1 MFYGLSHMEDY
12 FFADRIEKF
21 LALAPCTKVKPW
33 ILENPKWQVN
43 LTRDGVN
50 AIKSTTKSE
59 DAQPQIDEI
68 VNFFGLNPD
77 NEAATVKSISHFLQI
92 GNMQRF

>member
-1 MFYGLSHMEDY
+1 MKDY
-12 FFADRIEKF
+12 IFAYRIEKF

-33 ILENPKWQVN
+33 ILDYPKWQVN

-68 VNFFGLNPD
+68 VKFFGLNPD
-77 NEAATVKSISHFLQI
+77 DEAANVKSIFHFLQI
-92 GNMQRF
+92 WNKRWV

>member
-1 MFYGLSHMEDY
+1 MFYGLCHMEDY

-33 ILENPKWQVN
+33 IPDYPKWQVT
-43 LTRDGVN
+43 LTKAGVY
-50 AIKSTTKSE
+50 AIESTTKSE

-77 NEAATVKSISHFLQI
+77 DEAANVKSIAWKT
-92 GNMQRF
+92 GPVRR